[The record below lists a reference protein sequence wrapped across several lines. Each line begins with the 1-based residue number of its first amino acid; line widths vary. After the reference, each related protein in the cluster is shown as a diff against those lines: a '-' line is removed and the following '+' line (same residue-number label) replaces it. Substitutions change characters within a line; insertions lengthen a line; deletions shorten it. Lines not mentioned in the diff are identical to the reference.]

1 MITVGFPDSWKPVF
15 EWVFYGHLGVRAFF
29 VISGLLITWLMLR
42 EAADNGRVNL
52 RNFFA
57 RRTLRILPVYAAF
70 LVVVALLQALTEFH
84 QSRGQWI
91 ANLTFTTGLLT
102 WGGQTS
108 LTTEHLWS
116 LAVEEQFYILW
127 PVLFVALVLHKRWRL
142 SLVVLIIPCMVAAF
156 CSVAIHQRLYPAALQ
171 FLFGPRTF
179 TVNFDALAV
188 GCGAAILLFRNGPAL
203 RSVFEHSPRFCALF
217 AVVCVIVPHAFGK
230 LHILG
235 PLIVPFGQTLQ
246 ACGIA
251 GLILQSIVK
260 PGWGLYRLLNTSI
273 LVWIGTLSYSLY
285 IWQQLFCSQPR
296 SFGWPDVWWM
306 SFPGWLIPA
315 FITACASYYLLERPL
330 MGLRSRFRS

>member
-1 MITVGFPDSWKPVF
+1 
-15 EWVFYGHLGVRAFF
+15 
-29 VISGLLITWLMLR
+29 VIC
-42 EAADNGRVNL
+42 N
-52 RNFFA
+52 
-57 RRTLRILPVYAAF
+57 
-70 LVVVALLQALTEFH
+70 VANH
-84 QSRGQWI
+84 Q
-91 ANLTFTTGLLT
+91 
-102 WGGQTS
+102 
-108 LTTEHLWS
+108 
-116 LAVEEQFYILW
+116 
-127 PVLFVALVLHKRWRL
+127 K
-142 SLVVLIIPCMVAAF
+142 M
-156 CSVAIHQRLYPAALQ
+156 YPAALQ
-171 FLFGPRTF
+171 FLMGPRTF
-179 TVNFDALAV
+179 AVSFDALAV
-188 GCGAAILLFRNGPAL
+188 GCGAAILLFRQGPAAHRFL
-203 RSVFEHSPRFCALF
+203 SLSPILTGFVALM
-217 AVVCVIVPHAFGK
+217 CVIVPHVFGK

-306 SFPGWLIPA
+306 SFPGWFIPA